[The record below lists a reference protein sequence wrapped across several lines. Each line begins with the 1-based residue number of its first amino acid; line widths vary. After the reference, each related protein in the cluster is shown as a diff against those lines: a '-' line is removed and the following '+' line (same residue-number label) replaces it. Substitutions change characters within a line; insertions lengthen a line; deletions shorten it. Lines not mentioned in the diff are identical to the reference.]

1 MRIFLCEGW
10 YSGSHKAWA
19 DGFTRHSSHKVHVL
33 GMEGIHWRWRMQGG
47 CVTLA
52 DMIAST
58 AAEFGPPDVVL
69 VSATVDAARRGR
81 PPRPPTPGRV
91 DRVRDPRCP

>member
-19 DGFTRHSSHKVHVL
+19 DGFTRHSSHEVHVL

-69 VSATVDAARRGR
+69 VSATVG
-81 PPRPPTPGRV
+81 G
-91 DRVRDPRCP
+91 